1 MAATTLARSSF
12 GGFVGATQILKVVD
26 ASLLT
31 VGTSIPF
38 GAVSQGTVIQILP
51 NNQVRVRVTA
61 GPTSGRLLFVKGT
74 AAG

>member
-1 MAATTLARSSF
+1 MAATSLERASF
-12 GGFVGATQILKVVD
+12 GGFLGATQILKVID

-38 GAVSQGTVIQILP
+38 GNASQGTVIQILP

-61 GPTSGRLLFVKGT
+61 GPTSGRLLFPKG
-74 AAG
+74 APAG